1 MSVVADASRLSL
13 ASLSA
18 LMGRA
23 APQGA
28 SAAPVSPALAMRS
41 AANEAA
47 AVEVAAPVQSEAAAG
62 GAAGGSLTSA
72 LLALSTLDPGVE
84 LERLAGGIGAIA
96 AVRQGPGRRATPG
109 RRPRTTRRRH

>member
-96 AVRQGPGRRATPG
+96 AV
-109 RRPRTTRRRH
+109 